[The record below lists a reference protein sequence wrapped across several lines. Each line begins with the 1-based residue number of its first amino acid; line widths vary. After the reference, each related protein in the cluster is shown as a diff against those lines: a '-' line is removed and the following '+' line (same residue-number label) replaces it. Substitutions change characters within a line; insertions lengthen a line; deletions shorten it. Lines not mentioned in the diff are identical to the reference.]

1 MFDVVLIEMKKF
13 LLLVGC
19 CVFLFSCKQK
29 SGNVH
34 LLNLKSPEGNYL
46 NYSFLNFV
54 KDSLPQNAKAYCIE
68 IIFDHSDSAEFSNGF
83 ENFFLRWKR
92 KGDTL
97 TFKEAYCKDGKVRDL
112 NALLVRKNEIEFLDQ
127 PYTGQPRPSVFRK
140 LEIENHERW
149 KFSQALNSKLMAGSY
164 SVLSIKRNDTLN
176 VNFQEDGLLTG
187 WENYTE
193 YEICYAGD
201 CLGESKEPGNLLYLH
216 NLKGKIEPFL
226 MTSRKQE
233 GIFELYALGPS
244 NPEIKGQREK
254 GNLTYIM
261 QKSSLKKPSRS
272 KGVF

>member
-1 MFDVVLIEMKKF
+1 M
-13 LLLVGC
+13 G
-19 CVFLFSCKQK
+19 
-29 SGNVH
+29 
-34 LLNLKSPEGNYL
+34 LKSPEGNYL

-54 KDSLPQNAKAYCIE
+54 KDSLPQHAKFYCVE
-68 IIFDHSDSAEFSNGF
+68 IIFDQSDSAEFSNGF
-83 ENFFLRWKR
+83 ENFFLHWKR

-97 TFKEAYCKDGKVRDL
+97 TFKNAYCEGGKFRDL
-112 NALLVRKNEIEFLDQ
+112 NALLVRKNEIKFLDQ
-127 PYTGQPRPSVFRK
+127 PYTGQPNASVFRK

-149 KFSQALNSKLMAGSY
+149 KFSQTLNSTLMAGSY

-176 VNFQEDGLLTG
+176 VNFREDGLLTG

-226 MTSRKQE
+226 MTNRKQD